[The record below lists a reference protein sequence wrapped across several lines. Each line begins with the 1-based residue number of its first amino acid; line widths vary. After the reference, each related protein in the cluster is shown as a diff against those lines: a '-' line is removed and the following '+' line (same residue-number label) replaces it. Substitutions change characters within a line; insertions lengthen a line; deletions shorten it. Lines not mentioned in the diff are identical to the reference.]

1 MTIHERLADV
11 PATPGK
17 HVARLPVTV
26 DLDGSEISIWTHV
39 LIGARPGPTLLLLSG
54 AHGNEWGHIEF
65 FHRFCRDFQPDGV
78 AGRVL
83 VVPVANSLALGGL
96 TRAIPDD
103 SDQPDVN
110 RSFPGE
116 GRRFTWLAEQIATK
130 LADEVIPQADA
141 LLEFHVGIWGSAL
154 GSSIIGNDYTDPRMS
169 RRCLDLALVFG
180 TPLIFATRAV
190 TGFPGPRSLLG
201 YAGEKAGVPM
211 SGSMLGG
218 AGFERGL
225 EEGWHADNERGIRN
239 VMTWMGMLEGDVTLR
254 ESYLAYETVQR
265 VNPRVGGLLLP
276 ARPVEEFGRE
286 VTTGEVFGTVVS
298 PYSLEVIETLSA
310 PMDGYL
316 AYWARDYPVR
326 PGDWA
331 FGVIPKDHPGTRSI
345 SLSEDEQPRWGGRD

>member
-1 MTIHERLADV
+1 VKPYERLADV
-11 PATPGK
+11 PDTPGK
-17 HVARLPVTV
+17 HIARVPVTV
-26 DLDGSEISIWTHV
+26 DLNGAQISIWTHV

-54 AHGNEWGHIEF
+54 SHGNEWGHLEF
-65 FHRFCRDFQPDGV
+65 FHRFVTEFRPGDV

-83 VVPVANSLALGGL
+83 VVPVANSLALGAL
-96 TRAIPDD
+96 SRAVPDD

-116 GRRFTWLAEQIATK
+116 GRRFTWLAEQIATT
-130 LADEVIPQADA
+130 LADEVMPQADA
-141 LLEFHVGIWGSAL
+141 VLEFHVGIWGSAL
-154 GSSIIGNDYTDPRMS
+154 GSSIVGSDYTDAGM
-169 RRCLDLALVFG
+169 RRQCLDLALVFG

-201 YAGEKAGVPM
+201 YAGEKAAIPT

-225 EEGWHADNERGIRN
+225 EQQWQAANGRGIRN
-239 VMTWMGMLEGDVTLR
+239 VMTYMGMLDGDVTLH
-254 ESYLAYETVQR
+254 ESYLIYETVQR
-265 VNPRVGGLLLP
+265 VNPRNGGLLLP
-276 ARPVEEFGRE
+276 AKPVEEFGRE
-286 VTTGEVFGTVVS
+286 VSAGEVLGRVVS
-298 PYSLEVIETLSA
+298 PYSLEVMETLAA

-331 FGVIPKDHPGTRSI
+331 FGVIPKEHAGTKWMTPSQ
-345 SLSEDEQPRWGGRD
+345 DERPRWGR